1 MGKMVR
7 YQLEIAEE
15 IEEEIDYNETADADD
30 ECEEEIEEDITFVND
45 ELFTFLEEA
54 GSKERKLSIEE
65 EITEELAEE
74 SDADE
79 VSIEEVITL

>member
-7 YQLEIAEE
+7 YQLEVAEE
-15 IEEEIDYNETADADD
+15 IEEEIDFNDTAEHDE

-45 ELFTFLEEA
+45 ELYTFLEAA
-54 GSKERKLSIEE
+54 GKERRISVEE

-74 SDADE
+74 SEVDDE
-79 VSIEEVITL
+79 SIEEVIAI